1 MKRIVIPAVIT
12 CLMLII
18 GAFALTGC
26 DVFYPTDNGTHTHT
40 EVIDEAVP
48 ASCTESGLTEG
59 SHCSECGETI
69 KKQQTVAAL
78 GHIEVTDKGMEAT
91 CTTPGLSDGSHCSRC
106 NVILLTQTEISA
118 KGHSY
123 GEWTVTKEPTY
134 TEAGEKRRE
143 CLNCEKFEVST
154 VAKLSHTH
162 TDECLVTLDAV
173 APTCT
178 ESGLT
183 VGKMCSEYGEIFIA
197 QEKIPA
203 LGHTELI
210 SEARAAT
217 CTEQGRTEGRYCSV
231 CSEVFLAQTVI
242 DALGHSYALS
252 ELSGVSGIYTISC
265 TRCGELKTKD
275 VIKYSDYGAVG
286 DGVTDDFAAIRKAHD
301 AANYLGLPVEG
312 TAGAVYYI
320 GVINKTITIK
330 TDTDW
335 MGASFIFADNLI
347 RWTDSTH
354 RGVNVFTVAPDTTG
368 KTVTPPTGM
377 TLAKGQTNIGMTFD
391 EPCMIKIE
399 SAGDKIYIRY
409 GNNANSGVDKKEMLL
424 VDKNGNV
431 DPSTPIQYDYS
442 KVTKITVYS
451 IDDEPIRVGNGIIT
465 TVAPNPKEQD
475 ASYEN
480 NYCYYN
486 RGVYVQRSNTTLY
499 NIEHVIDGEDMTI
512 ETDRNG
518 DGVID
523 KWGADKSYG
532 VPYAGFF
539 TFKMCYNVQM
549 VDCTVEGHQA
559 YSFYQNST
567 TRNEMGSY
575 DIAATEC
582 INLSLIGVEQYENES
597 TGEVITNRFMYHGI
611 MQSNFARNI
620 TLDNCY
626 LDRFDSHQGVHN
638 ATITNSTIGFGI
650 LVVGGGKLYIE
661 NVHRVGGN
669 DGFVLLRHDYNSVF
683 DGDVIIKNCSMGAEI
698 SHIINGAWHSF
709 DNGLPNYMCRSV
721 TIDGLTV
728 DRNAVYVYKVSGA
741 VVGATD
747 DTTNKLYLPDYIK
760 VYGLKRTDGKY
771 VNVFA
776 SAYVDAF
783 ANLLVETDNVE
794 HNWDEGVVLVPA
806 SVTDCKPGVIRYT
819 CTDCGITGDGMIAS
833 DVPHAHLEHVITGGY
848 ISYVCTACNTSLTT
862 DEGYLLD
869 GKDYTGMEGVSNNGK
884 FTTENGKQNPSINA
898 NGEYEL
904 LKLNGDE
911 SAQLQLW
918 IPSMKSSLNTLSSQN
933 SATGYIS
940 FKINAYTDSGLGMQ
954 FVDTNS
960 NVGTDRWKPNGCIK
974 DKFFQISAPGADGVV
989 KVTGWDNL
997 ILKSVNVGEDKF
1009 TGWID
1014 VKMIIELDEQADKI
1028 TIHYYVDGEYV
1039 ATRSKDLTTLTN
1051 SINSVYISGNTT
1063 AKNSGIIL
1071 DDIAFGCA
1079 YIKCTPNEE

>member
-1 MKRIVIPAVIT
+1 MKRIVILAVIT

-91 CTTPGLSDGSHCSRC
+91 CTTQGLSDGLHCSRC
-106 NVILLTQTEISA
+106 NVILLTQAEISA

-134 TEAGEKRRE
+134 TEAGEKCRE
-143 CLNCEKFEVST
+143 CLNCEAFETSI
-154 VAKLSHTH
+154 VAMLSHEH
-162 TDECLVTLDAV
+162 TDECLITLEAV

-286 DGVTDDFAAIRKAHD
+286 DGVTDDSAAIRKAHD

-347 RWTDSTH
+347 RWTDGTH

-377 TLAKGQTNIGMTFD
+377 TLTKGQTNIGMTFD

-424 VDKNGNV
+424 VDENGNV

-442 KVTKITVYS
+442 SVTKITVYS
-451 IDDEPIRVGNGIIT
+451 IDDKPIRIGNGTIT

-549 VDCTVEGHQA
+549 VDCIVEGHQA

-611 MQSNFARNI
+611 MQSNFARNV

-626 LDRFDSHQGVHN
+626 LDRFDSHQGLYN
-638 ATITNSTIGFGI
+638 AKITNSTLGFGI
-650 LVVGGGKLYIE
+650 LVVGGGELYIE
-661 NVHRVGGN
+661 NVYRISE
-669 DGFVLLRHDYNSVF
+669 DSFITLRHDYNSVF

-728 DRNAVYVYKVSGA
+728 DRNTVYVYKVSGA

-771 VNVFA
+771 VGVFA

-783 ANLLVETDNVE
+783 ANLSVETDNVE

-833 DVPHAHLEHVITGGY
+833 DVPHAHLEHVITGEY

-904 LKLNGDE
+904 LKLNGDA

-918 IPSMKSSLNTLSSQN
+918 LPAMKSSFNSLSAAN
-933 SATGYIS
+933 SATGYLS
-940 FKINAYTDSGLGMQ
+940 FKINAYTDAGVGMQ

-960 NVGTDRWKPNGCIK
+960 NVGSDRWKPNGCIK

>member
-1 MKRIVIPAVIT
+1 MKRIVILAVIT

-26 DVFYPTDNGTHTHT
+26 DVFYPTDNGAHTHT

-91 CTTPGLSDGSHCSRC
+91 CTAPGLSDGSHCSRC
-106 NVILLTQTEISA
+106 NVILLTQAEISA

-210 SEARAAT
+210 SEAKAAT

-252 ELSGVSGIYTISC
+252 ELSGVGGIYTISC

-286 DGVTDDFAAIRKAHD
+286 DGVTDDSAAIRKAHD

-347 RWTDSTH
+347 RWTDGTH
-354 RGVNVFTVAPDTTG
+354 RGVNVFTVAPETTG

-377 TLAKGQTNIGMTFD
+377 TLTKGQTNIGMTFD

-424 VDKNGNV
+424 VDENGNV

-442 KVTKITVYS
+442 SVTKITVYS
-451 IDDEPIRVGNGIIT
+451 IDDKPIRIGNGTIT

-611 MQSNFARNI
+611 MQSNFARNV

-626 LDRFDSHQGVHN
+626 LDRFDSHQGLYN
-638 ATITNSTIGFGI
+638 AKITNSTLGFGI
-650 LVVGGGKLYIE
+650 LVVGGGELYIE
-661 NVHRVGGN
+661 NVYRISE
-669 DGFVLLRHDYNSVF
+669 DSFITLRHDYNSVF

-728 DRNAVYVYKVSGA
+728 DRNTVYVYKVSGA

-771 VNVFA
+771 VGVFA

-783 ANLLVETDNVE
+783 ANLSVETDNVE

-833 DVPHAHLEHVITGGY
+833 DVPHAHLEHVITGEY

-904 LKLNGDE
+904 LKLNGDA

-918 IPSMKSSLNTLSSQN
+918 LPAMKSSFNSLSAAN
-933 SATGYIS
+933 SATGYLS
-940 FKINAYTDSGLGMQ
+940 FKINAYTDAGVGMQ

-960 NVGTDRWKPNGCIK
+960 NVGSDRWKPNGCIK